1 FCRGGIELIG
11 DEHTIWVKEKLLSTT
26 DLSDK
31 KTALKKHTE
40 NIDDCDESLFKL
52 VEDVIVGDQEA
63 DIVDTLKE
71 KTEKLK
77 KDNREL
83 LGDTD
88 ERIDKM
94 VRNLS
99 EQVEDIKEQR
109 LKITYEDSITA
120 DLNL

>member
-1 FCRGGIELIG
+1 
-11 DEHTIWVKEKLLSTT
+11 LLSTT

-31 KTALKKHTE
+31 KTAIKKYTD
-40 NIDDCDESLFKL
+40 NINDCDESLFKL
-52 VEDVIVGDQEA
+52 VEEVIVGDQEA
-63 DIVDTLKE
+63 DIVDTLKA

-88 ERIDKM
+88 ERIDRM
-94 VRNLS
+94 IGNLS
-99 EQVEDIKEQR
+99 EKVEEIKEQR
-109 LKITYEDSITA
+109 LEITYEDSITA

>member
-1 FCRGGIELIG
+1 DMKIVIFNMQVEDGIRNRKVIG
-11 DEHTIWVKEKLLSTT
+11 VQTC
-26 DLSDK
+26 
-31 KTALKKHTE
+31 ALPITE

-77 KDNREL
+77 KENREL

>member
-1 FCRGGIELIG
+1 ELIG
-11 DEHTIWVKEKLLSTT
+11 EQHTNGVKETQLSTT

-31 KTALKKHTE
+31 KTALKKYTD
-40 NIDDCDESLFKL
+40 NIDDCDESLYKL
-52 VEDVIVGDQEA
+52 VEDVIVREQEA

>member
-1 FCRGGIELIG
+1 
-11 DEHTIWVKEKLLSTT
+11 TIWVKEKLLRTT

-31 KTALKKHTE
+31 KTALKKYTD

-52 VEDVIVGDQEA
+52 VEDVTVGDQEA
-63 DIVDTLKE
+63 EIVDTLKE
-71 KTEKLK
+71 KTEKRK
-77 KDNREL
+77 KNNGEL
-83 LGDTD
+83 LGETD
-88 ERIDKM
+88 ERIDTL
-94 VRNLS
+94 VRKLS

>member
-1 FCRGGIELIG
+1 MIG
-11 DEHTIWVKEKLLSTT
+11 DEHTLWVTEKLLETT

-40 NIDDCDESLFKL
+40 NIDECDESLFKL
-52 VEDVIVGDQEA
+52 VEEVIVDDQEA
-63 DIVDTLKE
+63 KVVDTLKE

-77 KDNREL
+77 KDNLEL

-94 VRNLS
+94 VTSLG
-99 EQVEDIKEQR
+99 EQVEDMKEQR
-109 LKITYEDSITA
+109 LKITYEDSLTA
-120 DLNL
+120 DLKLE

>member
-1 FCRGGIELIG
+1 MIG

-31 KTALKKHTE
+31 KTALKKYTD